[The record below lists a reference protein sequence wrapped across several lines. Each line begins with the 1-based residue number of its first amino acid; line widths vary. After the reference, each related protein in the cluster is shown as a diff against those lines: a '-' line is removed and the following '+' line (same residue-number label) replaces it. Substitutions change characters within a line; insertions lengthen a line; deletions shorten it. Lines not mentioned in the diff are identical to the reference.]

1 MPYKPIV
8 VIIKYLPIRK
18 SFDNL
23 PPAEKYAEKW
33 KWPCT
38 IYRREDWYQ
47 EKCKQVD
54 ELIKESL
61 ENEQS

>member
-23 PPAEKYAEKW
+23 PLAEKYAEKW
-33 KWPCT
+33 GGT